1 MNITVENT
9 KGLAKQEDKLKTYA
23 QTTMK
28 GAMPAPRIA
37 PSATGMLR
45 TASLS
50 KQAYFDSTTQP
61 TFWYSPELTPDAW
74 LLPKS
79 REETLRF
86 CQVYYNLDPYIHS
99 ILNMHAQYGFS
110 KFFLQYKDPN
120 ITALFNKLLF
130 NNQTFDWYQFT
141 LDVALSYYKYG
152 EAIVWG
158 DWNAARRTW
167 NRFTLLHP
175 ALVHYKED
183 LVTGHAT
190 MELIPT
196 NEMKRIVK
204 DAIIQGRR
212 DIDPL
217 LLNAVE
223 NNKKLP
229 LDTEGVPENEF
240 TGQEYIPPKVFM
252 FARRTDPSAERG
264 TSMLQCARGNT
275 RVKLLDGTTPTME
288 ELYKT
293 KKKNFWVYS
302 IDKDGSLVF
311 KLADQVIY
319 KGKALTY
326 NVTLDNG
333 AVLGFT
339 ADHPFMLRDG
349 SWKCV
354 QDLKPGDALMPLY
367 TKVGRLCNKKE
378 KTATQYER
386 VYDPKTGTYKL
397 THVKVMLQE
406 NKDQMHLCGPRVI
419 HHKDYNSLNNTPEN
433 LQMLSR
439 SEHAA
444 IHAAHT
450 NSEHLRQLGF
460 AKVGVRAKNMDKFS
474 NTMKA
479 YWNAPE
485 YREHILIKQ
494 KQRWENMT
502 VEERLTVGKNIS
514 EGLTRKYDA
523 LRTETAMK
531 IQKVVDKLV
540 KGAKFRPSLRAIAA
554 ELGISET
561 TVFNYVNKYKLVVL
575 PDFPVTTIQ
584 PDWDS
589 IAKVQKLH
597 NKHPEYSRYRLAKE
611 LGMPSSRVYFYFSRG
626 FVETH
631 AFEYK
636 NHKVVSVTPAQV
648 EDVYDISS
656 VADTHNYMVMAD
668 ETSGVCVH
676 NCLFKDMIY
685 KDQLR
690 LSQLAVAQKTQLPIE
705 LWTVGHIGNDDQS
718 SMLPGPEL
726 LEEVR
731 QMITQATQQPP
742 FSIVYGPY
750 LKYEA
755 LGVSGKLL
763 DIYNDLGYV
772 ENQILVGLG
781 VNKAVVLGEGPS
793 VQGKAISL
801 NRLIR
806 EYAVVRDLFSNW
818 FKRNI
823 LLPIAK
829 ANHLLD
835 EEGQYIVPELVWEL
849 SLQPEQDKE
858 TFDMFYKMWKDG
870 LISTMT
876 LFEKCPKK
884 IDYTLEMSRLSD
896 ERGTVFD
903 KGDKRLGKLKT
914 KVFDKGSEIDGTSEA
929 ASKGVE
935 AGKGNQALRDF
946 ALGAE
951 GEDLEGLDTQL
962 GTGAE
967 NSAPEN
973 TPEGEE
979 PSVGEGA

>member
-175 ALVHYKED
+175 ALVQYKED

-264 TSMLQCARGNT
+264 TS
-275 RVKLLDGTTPTME
+275 
-288 ELYKT
+288 
-293 KKKNFWVYS
+293 
-302 IDKDGSLVF
+302 I
-311 KLADQVIY
+311 
-319 KGKALTY
+319 
-326 NVTLDNG
+326 
-333 AVLGFT
+333 
-339 ADHPFMLRDG
+339 
-349 SWKCV
+349 
-354 QDLKPGDALMPLY
+354 
-367 TKVGRLCNKKE
+367 
-378 KTATQYER
+378 
-386 VYDPKTGTYKL
+386 
-397 THVKVMLQE
+397 
-406 NKDQMHLCGPRVI
+406 
-419 HHKDYNSLNNTPEN
+419 
-433 LQMLSR
+433 
-439 SEHAA
+439 
-444 IHAAHT
+444 
-450 NSEHLRQLGF
+450 
-460 AKVGVRAKNMDKFS
+460 
-474 NTMKA
+474 
-479 YWNAPE
+479 
-485 YREHILIKQ
+485 
-494 KQRWENMT
+494 
-502 VEERLTVGKNIS
+502 
-514 EGLTRKYDA
+514 
-523 LRTETAMK
+523 
-531 IQKVVDKLV
+531 IQ
-540 KGAKFRPSLRAIAA
+540 S
-554 ELGISET
+554 
-561 TVFNYVNKYKLVVL
+561 
-575 PDFPVTTIQ
+575 
-584 PDWDS
+584 
-589 IAKVQKLH
+589 
-597 NKHPEYSRYRLAKE
+597 
-611 LGMPSSRVYFYFSRG
+611 
-626 FVETH
+626 
-631 AFEYK
+631 
-636 NHKVVSVTPAQV
+636 
-648 EDVYDISS
+648 
-656 VADTHNYMVMAD
+656 
-668 ETSGVCVH
+668 
-676 NCLFKDMIY
+676 LFKDLAY
-685 KDQLR
+685 KDTLR

-884 IDYTLEMSRLSD
+884 VDYALEMSRLSD